1 MASAAT
7 VYVVDDDP
15 RSRAVVQS
23 AALTLGLRT
32 AAFSAPE
39 EFVEGRRD
47 EPGCV
52 VLELRLRGASGVSL
66 MDELRRRGL
75 RAPVVVVAAQAGTA
89 EVVEAMQAGA
99 VTVLEK
105 PLDQAQITAV
115 LRQSLALDA
124 QQRARR
130 REHAEFR
137 ARLNALTEKERDVL
151 RLLMA
156 GAANKAMAVELGS
169 SLRTI
174 ENRRRSLFAKLEVDS
189 VAEMVTR
196 VLRAGGAADPDAVE
210 FRRYEGSDQAL

>member
-23 AALTLGLRT
+23 AALALGLRT
-32 AAFSAPE
+32 ATFSAAE

-52 VLELRLRGASGVSL
+52 VTELRLRGASGVSL
-66 MDELRRRGL
+66 MTELRRRGL
-75 RAPVVVVAAQAGTA
+75 GTPVVVVAAQADTA

-99 VTVLEK
+99 VTVLDK
-105 PLDQAQITAV
+105 PLDPTQLTAV
-115 LRQSLALDA
+115 LRHSLALDA
-124 QQRARR
+124 QQRALR
-130 REHAEFR
+130 REQAEFR

-174 ENRRRSLFAKLEVDS
+174 ENRRRNLFAKLGVQS

-196 VLRAGGAADPDAVE
+196 VLRAGGAEPSE
-210 FRRYEGSDQAL
+210 FRRHEVGDQVV

>member
-15 RSRAVVQS
+15 RCRAVVQA
-23 AALTLGLRT
+23 AALDLGLKT
-32 AAFSAPE
+32 AAFSAAE

-52 VLELRLRGASGVSL
+52 VAELRLPGASGVNL
-66 MDELRRRGL
+66 MSELRRRGL
-75 RAPVVVVAAQAGTA
+75 GAPVVVVAAQAGTA
-89 EVVEAMQAGA
+89 DVVEAMKAGA

-105 PLDQAQITAV
+105 PLDQTQMTAA
-115 LRQSLALDA
+115 LRQSLALDV

-156 GAANKAMAVELGS
+156 GAANKTMAVELGS

-174 ENRRRSLFAKLEVDS
+174 ENRRRSLFAKLEVQS

-196 VLRAGGAADPDAVE
+196 VLRAGGGPEASE
-210 FRRYEGSDQAL
+210 FRRHYGSDQAV